1 MDSWNQVKSPQPDMT
16 RKMSGPDSVL
26 ALSFVLFF
34 FPSKNFLKTV
44 LNIIQ
49 GYAPKWLKQPLRLR
63 WWHSFSGRKLIWP
76 LKSEGEV
83 AQSVWLFATPWTVA
97 HQAPQSVGFSRQEY
111 WSGLPCTPPGDL
123 PDPGIEPGPPS
134 LQNSLPSEPPGKP
147 TGSLRSLV
155 LNLAS
160 KKPSSRLWTLGCPI
174 MVASQRLSTS
184 CGVFWHWIC
193 LWSLQ

>member
-123 PDPGIEPGPPS
+123 PDPGIK
-134 LQNSLPSEPPGKP
+134 L
-147 TGSLRSLV
+147 TSLRTPA
-155 LNLAS
+155 LAAE
-160 KKPSSRLWTLGCPI
+160 
-174 MVASQRLSTS
+174 V
-184 CGVFWHWIC
+184 VYH
-193 LWSLQ
+193 